1 MKKKLIL
8 ISFFSMHFNS
18 AYAIVNGEDAQPD
31 EFPWVAKI
39 THGSTAIENLSIKN
53 GCTGTLISKDTI
65 LTAAHCLV
73 GKQGSLDNFKI
84 SFPNYS
90 NQAEVYSVSSIHI
103 HPSFNVPIT
112 KIFETTEV
120 DEDGDEYQT
129 FDLQSYVIHDIGL
142 IKLQREVTGITP
154 ISINTVNKDNDVFYG
169 MGYGVRGEVT
179 SKEEGNTLA
188 KIDLNLLDVE
198 ICKQYAFTSNSEI
211 TSEIKNTTGVGP
223 LASSINSYCTTG
235 VKSFSSACHGDSGSP
250 LIQINDGKPYVLGVL
265 SSGAS
270 VACAHESSYK
280 HTPNLYTSAAEYQ
293 YFVNSVMSGD
303 TNLNKHKNLIEN
315 AYNDKANG
323 EGWTFNDKD
332 RFYISDQEYF
342 RWSFLHKYL
351 LTINANTFLAVE
363 SLAETASEEV
373 KDLFRKYPDGN
384 FLQADIQDIP
394 KVPSFF
400 ATSYLPAERHQII
413 DLVEKTGLSM
423 LELAEVRPNIIVSEV
438 FTRTYCGGDRYFMNA
453 TLLDENHKLIKAYS
467 TGDRYL
473 EGGCDWITDWKE
485 ARFNIPYVDG
495 VRYVR
500 FEDGGQDSEN
510 WEGFFGPRMTDASV
524 RLNTEDVS
532 WSR

>member
-73 GKQGSLDNFKI
+73 GKQGSLNNFKV

-198 ICKQYAFTSNSEI
+198 ICKQYAFASNSEI

-280 HTPNLYTSAAEYQ
+280 HTPNLYTSAAQYQ

-303 TNLNKHKNLIEN
+303 KNLNKHKNLIEN

-342 RWSFLHKYL
+342 KWSFLHKYL
-351 LTINANTFLAVE
+351 LAITVE
-363 SLAETASEEV
+363 PLAETASEEV
-373 KDLFRKYPDGN
+373 KELFRKYPDGN
-384 FLQADIQDIP
+384 FIQADIQDIP